1 MEENNKTGL
10 RIKGLRGKFIPLIL
24 IPLILTPLIAKAD
37 IPILARKLKP
47 LVIREVRYIWGKEQ
61 DVSYFMAQIHQES
74 GWEMKVESIKG
85 AKGLA
90 QFMPSTAKWISE
102 LYPAALGENNPF
114 DPYWAIRAL
123 VRYDRWL
130 YERAYFAREEI
141 ERWGFLLSG
150 YNGGWR
156 WVIRDRMYAE
166 EKGADKNKW
175 FGHVERHSKRNRVA
189 FKENRNYPRAILFK
203 WRRLYE

>member
-1 MEENNKTGL
+1 MEKTGL
-10 RIKGLRGKFIPLIL
+10 RIKGLRGKIIL
-24 IPLILTPLIAKAD
+24 LILTPLILVPYLAEAD

-74 GWEMKVESIKG
+74 GWDMRAESIRG

-90 QFMPSTAKWISE
+90 QFMPSTARWISE
-102 LYPAALGENNPF
+102 LYPSVLGKNNPF
-114 DPYWAIRAL
+114 DPHWAIRAL

-130 YERAYFAREEI
+130 YERANFAGEEI

-150 YNGGWR
+150 YNGGWG
-156 WVIRDRMYAE
+156 WVIRDRIYAQE
-166 EKGADKNKW
+166 RGADKNRW
-175 FGHVERHSKRNRVA
+175 FGHVERYSRRNITA
-189 FKENRNYPRAILFK
+189 FKENRSYPMAILFR